1 MSEEREEYKTAG
13 KRNSTVAIS
22 PDDAKK
28 LEKFCKSISITKK
41 DFISLAL
48 NYFLVNGI
56 NPAKHET
63 PAQEIQKLIKKND
76 QVIAFIRTQEKDMLR
91 PMLEV
96 VGTMSARIQSDY
108 VTKEDFKKLID
119 SVKLSY
125 AKVLESIPVAINES
139 LKK

>member
-1 MSEEREEYKTAG
+1 MSEKQEEYKTSG
-13 KRNSTVAIS
+13 KKNSTVAIS
-22 PDDAKK
+22 QDDAKK
-28 LEKFCKSISITKK
+28 LEKFCRSIGITKK
-41 DFISLAL
+41 DFIPLAL
-48 NYFLVNGI
+48 DYFLKNGI
-56 NPAKHET
+56 DPAKHES
-63 PAQEIQKLIKKND
+63 PASEIQKLIKKND

-96 VGTMSARIQSDY
+96 FGTMAERIKSDY

-125 AKVLESIPVAINES
+125 AKVLESIPIAINES